1 MGGFGLLQMLIALL
15 VGLSSSAS
23 NEPMP
28 GGAEIILTA
37 QGQIYTI
44 PADQIAS
51 VVARTGEYTGT
62 PVVELELSDEGAEL
76 LARVTTAHLNQQ
88 LDLAVCGDVLM
99 SPTVREPIT
108 GGSLLI
114 SGGFSM
120 EEATTLAGRIAGQ
133 VPCG

>member
-1 MGGFGLLQMLIALL
+1 MGGFGLLQILLALVL
-15 VGLSSSAS
+15 GLTSGAS
-23 NEPMP
+23 NEPLP
-28 GGAEIILTA
+28 GGAEIVLTA

-51 VVARTGEYTGT
+51 VVARTGEFTGT
-62 PVVELELSDEGAEL
+62 PVVVLELSAEGAEL
-76 LARVTTAHLNQQ
+76 LAQVTTAHLNQQ
-88 LDLAVCGDVLM
+88 LDLAVCGEVLM
-99 SPTVREPIT
+99 FPTVREPIT

>member
-28 GGAEIILTA
+28 GDAEIILTA
-37 QGQIYTI
+37 QGQSYFI
-44 PADQIAS
+44 PAEQIAS
-51 VVARTGEYTGT
+51 VVARTGEFTRT
-62 PVVELELSDEGAEL
+62 PVIVLELSTEGAEL

-108 GGSLLI
+108 GGSLLL

>member
-1 MGGFGLLQMLIALL
+1 MGGFGLLQMLLALV
-15 VGLSSSAS
+15 VGLSSNAS
-23 NEPMP
+23 NESMP

-51 VVARTGEYTGT
+51 VVARTGEFTGT
-62 PVVELELSDEGAEL
+62 PVVVLELSAEGAEL

-88 LDLAVCGDVLM
+88 MDLAVCGEVLM

-108 GGSLLI
+108 GGSLRL

>member
-1 MGGFGLLQMLIALL
+1 MGGFGLLQMLLALL

-28 GGAEIILTA
+28 GDAEIILTA
-37 QGQIYTI
+37 QGQSYFI
-44 PADQIAS
+44 PAEQIAS
-51 VVARTGEYTGT
+51 VVARIGEFTGT
-62 PVVELELSDEGAEL
+62 PVIVLELSTEGAEL

-88 LDLAVCGDVLM
+88 MDLAVCGEVLM

-108 GGSLLI
+108 GGSLLL

>member
-1 MGGFGLLQMLIALL
+1 MGGFGLLQMLLALV
-15 VGLSSSAS
+15 VGLSSNAS
-23 NEPMP
+23 SEPMP

-51 VVARTGEYTGT
+51 VVARTGEFTGT
-62 PVVELELSDEGAEL
+62 PVVELELSAEGAAL
-76 LARVTTAHLNQQ
+76 LAQVTTAHLNQQ

>member
-28 GGAEIILTA
+28 GDAEIILTA
-37 QGQIYTI
+37 QGQSYFI
-44 PADQIAS
+44 PAEQIAS
-51 VVARTGEYTGT
+51 VVARTGEFTGT
-62 PVVELELSDEGAEL
+62 PVVVLELSAEGAEL

-88 LDLAVCGDVLM
+88 MDLAVCGEVLM

-108 GGSLLI
+108 GGSLLL